1 MLIAMT
7 SIKEIYFINYIMR
20 IPIGIS
26 NRHIHLSQV
35 DADKLFG
42 KWYEFKRIK
51 DLSQPGESAC
61 EETLTIKWNKW
72 EIKNVRVLLPFRKQT
87 QVEIFM
93 WDNYVLW
100 CKAPIRLS
108 GNLEGSESLYLIW
121 PKWTVYLQEWVIVA
135 KRHLHITQAEADERW
150 LKKNQI
156 IKIKTNNPDRW
167 LVFDNVVVRSGDKYA
182 LDFHIDMEEA
192 NASGVRM
199 GDWGEIIS

>member
-1 MLIAMT
+1 
-7 SIKEIYFINYIMR
+7 MR

-42 KWYEFKRIK
+42 KWYEFKKIK
-51 DLSQPGESAC
+51 DLSQPWESAC
-61 EETLTIKWNKW
+61 EETLTIKWEKW
-72 EIKNVRVLLPFRKQT
+72 EIKNVRILLPFRKKT

-93 WDNYVLW
+93 WDNYILG

-108 GNLEGSESLYLIW
+108 GNLEWSESLYLIW

-150 LKKNQI
+150 LKKNQTI
-156 IKIKTNNPDRW
+156 RIKTNNPERW
-167 LVFDNVVVRSGDKYA
+167 LIFDNVVVRSWDNYA

-192 NASGVRM
+192 NATGLKM
-199 GDWGEIIS
+199 WDWGEIVK